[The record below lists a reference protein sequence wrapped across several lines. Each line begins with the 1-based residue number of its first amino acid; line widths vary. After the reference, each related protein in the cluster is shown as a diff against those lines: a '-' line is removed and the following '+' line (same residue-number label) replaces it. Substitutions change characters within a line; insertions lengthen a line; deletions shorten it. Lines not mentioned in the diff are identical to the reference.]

1 MPSTLSKAQRRTHRT
16 LRIALAWVIAGL
28 LVALWESNALERA
41 GLAPSR
47 AEILDHYF
55 WLSLLCGLLGGG
67 TYIFLLRDRLRNL
80 PFLPAFGIMSLG
92 ILVVMVVVR
101 MLAHMTGFTG
111 LNGTGVN
118 TGLVTWQFLG
128 NFLGA
133 AILMGATMLMVRL
146 NDQLGAG
153 TAGFLMGGYFKPRQE
168 LRIFMFLDM
177 RSSTAIAERIGDT
190 RYFQLLND
198 VYTDITDPVIYTEG
212 DIYQYVGDEISV
224 SWKLQRGIK
233 GQRCLRCFFAIR
245 EKLQRRAAYYREQ
258 YGIVPVFKA
267 GFHYGQVT
275 TGEIGLV
282 KKQTIFSGDVVNT
295 AAHIQAACNE
305 HGVEILVSKDLLD
318 VLLLPPSRW
327 NLRSVGEVPLKGKLR
342 SITLYTVSPVQET
355 TLPAVEPQ
363 ADGPEA

>member
-1 MPSTLSKAQRRTHRT
+1 MPSQLSKAQRRTHRT
-16 LRIALAWVIAGL
+16 LRIALAWVIAGS

-41 GLAPSR
+41 GLQPDR
-47 AEILDHYF
+47 AKVLDHYF
-55 WLSLLCGLLGGG
+55 WLSLFSGLLGGG
-67 TYIFLLRDRLRNL
+67 AYIFLFRDRLRNL
-80 PFLPAFGIMSLG
+80 PFLPAFGLMSLG
-92 ILVVMVVVR
+92 ILIVLLVIDLSVMITSTV
-101 MLAHMTGFTG
+101 G
-111 LNGTGVN
+111 LNHY
-118 TGLVTWQFLG
+118 GLLSALLTWQFLG
-128 NFLGA
+128 TFLGA
-133 AILMGATMLMVRL
+133 AILMGLTMLMVRL

-153 TAGFLMGGYFKPRQE
+153 TTGFLLGGYFKPRQE

-198 VYTDITDPVIYTEG
+198 VYADITDPVTYTEG

-245 EKLQRRAAYYREQ
+245 EKLQRRATYYRDQ

-282 KKQTIFSGDVVNT
+282 KKQTIFSGDAVNT

-305 HGVEILVSKDLLD
+305 HGVDILVSKDLLD
-318 VLLLPPSRW
+318 VLALPPSRW
-327 NLRSVGEVPLKGKLR
+327 SLRSVGEVPLKGKLR
-342 SITLYTVSPVQET
+342 SITLFTVTPSLEVA
-355 TLPAVEPQ
+355 PASTNTRTV
-363 ADGPEA
+363 GPAA

>member
-1 MPSTLSKAQRRTHRT
+1 MPSNLSKAQRRTHRT
-16 LRIALAWVIAGL
+16 LRITLAWVIAGTL
-28 LVALWESNALERA
+28 GALWESNALERA
-41 GLAPSR
+41 GLPPDRSGM
-47 AEILDHYF
+47 LDHYF
-55 WLSLLCGLLGGG
+55 WLSLLCGLIGGG
-67 TYIFLLRDRLRNL
+67 VYIFLLRDRLRNL
-80 PFLPAFGIMSLG
+80 PFLPAFGIMSL
-92 ILVVMVVVR
+92 VVLCVL
-101 MLAHMTGFTG
+101 LAWSVLRNMTVPTG
-111 LNGTGVN
+111 EPLRSVLSGVI
-118 TGLVTWQFLG
+118 TWQFLG
-128 NFLGA
+128 KFLWGSL
-133 AILMGATMLMVRL
+133 LMGGTMLMVRL

-153 TAGFLMGGYFKPRQE
+153 TAGFLLGGYFKPRQE

-198 VYTDITDPVIYTEG
+198 VYADITDPVIYTEG

-258 YGIVPVFKA
+258 YGFVPVFKA

-282 KKQTIFSGDVVNT
+282 KKQTIFSGDAVNT

-305 HGVEILVSKDLLD
+305 HGVDILLSKDLLD
-318 VLLLPPSRW
+318 VLVLPPSKW
-327 NLRSVGEVPLKGKLR
+327 SLRSVGEVPLKGKLR
-342 SITLYTVSPVQET
+342 SVTLYTVSPVT
-355 TLPAVEPQ
+355 DITPMPI
-363 ADGPEA
+363 DTRPNEA

>member
-1 MPSTLSKAQRRTHRT
+1 MPSNLSKAQRRTHRT
-16 LRIALAWVIAGL
+16 LRIAFAWVIVGVL
-28 LVALWESNALERA
+28 MALWESNALERT
-41 GLAPSR
+41 GLPPYR
-47 AEILDHYF
+47 MRMLDHYF
-55 WLSLLCGLLGGG
+55 WLSLSIGLLGGG
-67 TYIFLLRDRLRNL
+67 VYMFLLRDRLRNL
-80 PFLPAFGIMSLG
+80 PFLPAFGIMSIGVLAV
-92 ILVVMVVVR
+92 LVVWHIFRNTVGNDDMTPSS
-101 MLAHMTGFTG
+101 MLS
-111 LNGTGVN
+111 GV
-118 TGLVTWQFLG
+118 VTWQFLG
-128 NFLGA
+128 TFLWGSL
-133 AILMGATMLMVRL
+133 LMGATMLMVRL

-153 TAGFLMGGYFKPRQE
+153 TAGFLLGGYFKPRQE

-198 VYTDITDPVIYTEG
+198 VYADITDPVIYTEG
-212 DIYQYVGDEISV
+212 DIYQYVGDEVSI

-245 EKLQRRAAYYREQ
+245 EKLQRRAIYYREQ

-282 KKQTIFSGDVVNT
+282 KKQTIFSGDAVNT

-305 HGVEILVSKDLLD
+305 HGVDILVSKDLLD
-318 VLLLPPSRW
+318 VLVLPPSKW

-342 SITLYTVSPVQET
+342 SVTLYTVSPVQDP
-355 TLPAVEPQ
+355 LPSN
-363 ADGPEA
+363 ADTRVTKPEA